1 MKVIHLISGGDTGGA
16 KTHIHY
22 LLSGISENIDV
33 TLVCFSEGD
42 FSREAIELKIPTVV
56 MNDRNIFK
64 TISRLIHMIKDEG
77 YDIIHSHGAKGN
89 LIASLIR
96 RSCELPVVTTIHSDP
111 KLDYLDRPLARLI
124 YGSLNQYAIHRS
136 DYLVGVSD
144 SMRDLLVER
153 GFNPN
158 RVFTI
163 YNGVDFSVDKI
174 NIDRK
179 AYFDSYGFKVEEN
192 SVIVGIAARLD
203 PVKDVATLLL
213 GFAEAA
219 RSCPQ
224 LRLVIAG
231 DGGETEILKNLAEE
245 LGIQE
250 KVCFIGWTNDVN
262 SFYSVLDI
270 NTLTSISETF
280 PYALTEGA
288 RAGLATIASRVG
300 GVPML
305 IRDGETGFLFEAGD
319 HEQLA
324 KKLVLLAEDEKLRK
338 RLGEAIY
345 QKAKEDFSVE
355 ATTKR
360 QLDIYTEV
368 LRRDEIK
375 RRNGRDGI
383 IICGAYGMGN
393 AGDNAIL
400 EAIVNEMRSRQ
411 PFIPITTLSRQPKKT
426 SRDFAVRCLHT
437 FNIPGFHH
445 VAKHTKLYLSG
456 GGSLIQN
463 VTSRR
468 SLLYY
473 LYTIKTAKRLGNHVM
488 MYGCGIGPVNGKAD
502 IKKVRNVLNSCVDVI
517 TLREKFSM
525 EELSRFG
532 VTGPKILVA
541 SDPALTLSPA
551 SSDRVDEEM
560 AEYTLNPGGKYVC
573 FSVRKWPGFKTK
585 APVFAAAA
593 DFVYDKLGHEPVFM
607 LINRKEDTAVTEA
620 VLSLM
625 KFPAKIISEPM
636 DPKLTIGLMGRMRT
650 VVSMRLHGLIFAA
663 SRGVPLVG
671 ISYDP
676 KVSAFLASIGESL
689 CITYDEL
696 NETELLKMIEKA
708 VTAYDD
714 NQQRSETVESLVAA
728 EKLNAEYAWEL
739 LNKAEH

>member
-22 LLSGISENIDV
+22 LLSGISKNIEV

-42 FSREAIELKIPTVV
+42 FSKEAVELKIPTVV
-56 MNDRNIFK
+56 MDDRNMFK
-64 TISRLIHMIKDEG
+64 TIRRLIHMIKDGG

-89 LIASLIR
+89 LIASLIGR
-96 RSCELPVVTTIHSDP
+96 GCDLPVVTTIHSDP
-111 KLDYLDRPLARLI
+111 KLDYLGRPFARMV
-124 YGSLNQYAIHRS
+124 YGGLNQFAIHRS

-144 SMRDLLVER
+144 SMRDLLVDR

-163 YNGVDFSVDKI
+163 YNGVDFYVEKRSVD
-174 NIDRK
+174 RK
-179 AYFDSYGFKVEEN
+179 DYFYNYGFDIDEN

-203 PVKDVATLLL
+203 PVKDAATLLR
-213 GFAEAA
+213 GFAGAA

-224 LRLVIAG
+224 LRLAVAG
-231 DGGETEILKNLAEE
+231 DGSETEALKNLADE
-245 LGIQE
+245 LGIRQ
-250 KVCFIGWTNDVN
+250 KVCFIGWINDVD

-288 RAGLATIASRVG
+288 RARLATVASRVG

-305 IRDGETGFLFEAGD
+305 ISDGETGFLFEAGD
-319 HEQLA
+319 HELLA

-338 RLGEAIY
+338 RLGEAVY
-345 QKAKEDFSVE
+345 RKAKEDFSVE

-360 QLDIYTEV
+360 QFDIYTEV

-375 RRNGRDGI
+375 RNNGRDGI

-393 AGDNAIL
+393 AGDDAIL
-400 EAIVNEMRSRQ
+400 EAIVNEMRSIQ
-411 PFIPITTLSRQPKKT
+411 PFLPITTLSRQPKKT
-426 SRDFAVRCLHT
+426 RRNFAVRCLHT
-437 FNIPGFHH
+437 FNIIGFHN

-488 MYGCGIGPVNGKAD
+488 MYGCGIGPVNGKAG

-525 EELSRFG
+525 EELARFG
-532 VTGPKILVA
+532 VTRPEILVA
-541 SDPALTLSPA
+541 SDPALTLSPP
-551 SSDRVDEEM
+551 SSGMVDAEM
-560 AEYTLNPGGKYVC
+560 AKYDLNPWGKYVC
-573 FSVRKWPGFKTK
+573 FSVRRWPGFRAK
-585 APVFAAAA
+585 APLFAAAA
-593 DFVYDKLGHEPVFM
+593 DYVYDKLGHEPVFM
-607 LINRKEDTAVTEA
+607 LINRKEDAAVTEK
-620 VLSLM
+620 VISLM

-636 DPKLTIGLMGRMRT
+636 DTKLAIGLMERMRT
-650 VVSMRLHGLIFAA
+650 VVSMRLHGLIFGA

-671 ISYDP
+671 VSYDP

-689 CITYDEL
+689 CISFDEL
-696 NETELLKMIEKA
+696 NETELISMIEKA
-708 VTAYDD
+708 VTAYD
-714 NQQRSETVESLVAA
+714 NSQQRSETVERLIAA
-728 EKLNAEYAWEL
+728 EKLNAEYAREL
-739 LNKAEH
+739 LNEAEH